1 MHSYRAGSKLA
12 TGQHGVDSYGRACD
26 AVMRQDARLYGPW
39 AQEIASQRFRFGQS
53 GETYWTG
60 ALPRGKAMGASESQ
74 SDILI
79 GVTYGCRVEMP
90 GRDRPWKGIF
100 VGEDGMAEL
109 GVDNGALFSE
119 WIGLIVRE
127 FFSPAAGLFE
137 LAEHEGHTIR
147 LWEQAVWVCGDG
159 LGRGISLRAGTRGA
173 TGADSVLG
181 IQGS

>member
-1 MHSYRAGSKLA
+1 MQMQGWKQASHGTAWSGQLREGMRRSYETGCEAVRAMG
-12 TGQHGVDSYGRACD
+12 
-26 AVMRQDARLYGPW
+26 ARDCEPKISIW
-39 AQEIASQRFRFGQS
+39 AER
-53 GETYWTG
+53 ETYWTG
-60 ALPRGKAMGASESQ
+60 ALPRGQAMGASEPQ

-159 LGRGISLRAGTRGA
+159 LGRGVSLRAGTRGA